1 MDSKSAKELAR
12 KLLSPKRYKHSE
24 YVARAAA
31 AMAARFDCDEEKAL
45 TAAYLHDIAKEMP
58 QADLLQL
65 LSGTDIIN
73 DKDVM
78 AAPPVLHSFA
88 GAEYIK
94 KLGVADEDV
103 LNAVRYHTTGRPDM
117 SRLEIIIYLADY
129 TSDDRKF
136 AGVEQLR
143 AGRVAVE
150 IIERSGQLLA
160 GVANATIHFGQQDGE
175 FLQCRLGQRLDALAG
190 QVFELEGK
198 TADVEDGGSRL

>member
-143 AGRVAVE
+143 KLCTQSLDEALKAALFNQISHLEASGRHVVSLTKE
-150 IIERSGQLLA
+150 TYVQLMLRS
-160 GVANATIHFGQQDGE
+160 E
-175 FLQCRLGQRLDALAG
+175 EEKR
-190 QVFELEGK
+190 EG
-198 TADVEDGGSRL
+198 SL